1 MSSAPVCTVA
11 VIEDDEAMRSAIRRL
26 LKAEGY
32 AAEQHACAEDFL
44 AAGTA
49 SHIRCLVLDIGL
61 PGMSGIDLYRRLA
74 SAGTPIPTVFIT
86 ARDDTSVRDFA
97 LREGACLLHKPFPGE
112 ALVDAV
118 SRSIG
123 HGSA

>member
-1 MSSAPVCTVA
+1 MATASVCTVA
-11 VIEDDEAMRSAIRRL
+11 VIEDDETMRAAIRRL
-26 LKAEGY
+26 LNAEGF
-32 AAEQHACAEDFL
+32 AAELHASAEDFL
-44 AAGTA
+44 AGGAA
-49 SHIRCLVLDIGL
+49 SHIQCIVLDIGL

-86 ARDDTSVRDFA
+86 ARDDPSVRDFA